1 MPRDAPVL
9 TNPSRRGPSRAPK
22 PIPPIPGMVTAVS
35 ISVGSKVAKG
45 SKLVTLEAM
54 NMQTTIYA
62 QRDGVVAELLV
73 AVGDPLKPAICW

>member
-1 MPRDAPVL
+1 M
-9 TNPSRRGPSRAPK
+9 
-22 PIPPIPGMVTAVS
+22 
-35 ISVGSKVAKG
+35 GSKVAKG

-73 AVGDPLKPAICW
+73 AVGDLLKPAICW